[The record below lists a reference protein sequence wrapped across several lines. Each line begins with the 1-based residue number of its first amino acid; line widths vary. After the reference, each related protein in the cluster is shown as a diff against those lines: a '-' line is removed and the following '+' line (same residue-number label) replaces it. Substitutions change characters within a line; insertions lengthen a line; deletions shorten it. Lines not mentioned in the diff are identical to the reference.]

1 MPEDSGLQRVFSG
14 ELEKGQ
20 TVSKALVKMG
30 RPLDTANAIVKALK
44 GKYNF
49 RRARPG
55 AKFAFELDDNGRL
68 KRFEFEHSRLEVYI
82 VERDQTGRLKG
93 RQALIEVREEITP
106 LIGQVKSTLYQA
118 IDDMGESP
126 ALATKLADAFA
137 WDVDFNRDTRP
148 GDSFRIV
155 VEKFFVEDDF
165 IRYGQVLAAEYQP
178 VGETALRVYFFTPK
192 GAKRGSYYLADGQNA
207 EKIFLASPVKF
218 SRISSGFDRKRKHPI
233 LGYTKAHLG
242 VDYAAPKGTPV
253 WAVASGKVT
262 FAGWKGANGRLIRID
277 HGNGLVTA
285 YAHLHRIRK
294 GIKRG
299 KKVKQKQI
307 IGYVGSTGRSTG
319 PHLHFGMRKK
329 GRYVDPATVK
339 VARMGPLPKRDR
351 KRFDALVETMNTRL
365 NEAAPSIPNP

>member
-1 MPEDSGLQRVFSG
+1 M
-14 ELEKGQ
+14 
-20 TVSKALVKMG
+20 
-30 RPLDTANAIVKALK
+30 
-44 GKYNF
+44 
-49 RRARPG
+49 
-55 AKFAFELDDNGRL
+55 
-68 KRFEFEHSRLEVYI
+68 
-82 VERDQTGRLKG
+82 
-93 RQALIEVREEITP
+93 
-106 LIGQVKSTLYQA
+106 
-118 IDDMGESP
+118 
-126 ALATKLADAFA
+126 
-137 WDVDFNRDTRP
+137 
-148 GDSFRIV
+148 
-155 VEKFFVEDDF
+155 
-165 IRYGQVLAAEYQP
+165 LAAEYQP

-307 IGYVGSTGRSTG
+307 IGYVSSTGQVRG
-319 PHLHFGMRKK
+319 PIALCMRKK
-329 GRYVDPATVK
+329 GRYVDQLRSRL
-339 VARMGPLPKRDR
+339 RMGPLPKRDR

-365 NEAAPSIPNP
+365 NEAAPSNLIQAIELPLEDDTEGTPLRSPLEQAIFKYRMVFLTGLMLWIAILLGGGYISAVLRHGWGSIYLEQTNGSQAKPPFFASLGRT